1 MNRIIFFI
9 SSVLIISQLQSQSIY
24 RTQKDNA
31 NNFKF
36 DLPSV
41 WNFLP
46 ITEDEY
52 RIDVAIPSTSE
63 EGKIYNKCFDS
74 VVFYIERYKGNLNE
88 IVLQHNYIVR
98 NDSVFK
104 KTGKTAKFIP
114 YTIRNG
120 YKAIISSKSIQI
132 TCDLYKGK
140 NQNMGVAEEIFIWQP
155 NTTKVIVIKTNG
167 KAIDSEVKTRILTSF
182 KFI

>member
-1 MNRIIFFI
+1 MIKPLTVLFSILFF
-9 SSVLIISQLQSQSIY
+9 SVLHSQNNY

-31 NNFKF
+31 NNFKL

-46 ITEDEY
+46 ISDDEY

-63 EGKIYNKCFDS
+63 ESKIYNKCFDS
-74 VVFYIERYKGNLNE
+74 VVFYIERYKGTLQE
-88 IVLQHNYIVR
+88 ILLQHNYIIK

-104 KTGKTAKFIP
+104 KSGKTNKYIP

-120 YKAIISSKSIQI
+120 YKAIVATKNVQI
-132 TCDLYKGK
+132 NCELYQNK
-140 NQNMGVAEEIFIWQP
+140 NKNMGVADEIFIWQP

-167 KAIDSEVKTRILTSF
+167 RALDIEVKTKLLTSF